1 MDFEFGFTRLFSLEG
16 HLMTVRMTS
25 ALAIVSSLMG
35 CGSPVPMSPEAT
47 SELVGFEVAGKMTER
62 RFWHASVLLQDGTV
76 LITGGAATQ
85 NPGQVSTSL
94 FRASTEVFD
103 PETGTSSRRGNL
115 SLARVLDMGILL
127 PDGRVLLAGAD
138 QAPPEFFDPRT
149 GRFTPEPYLPAFARI
164 WSITLLPN
172 GKILTYYSLGVA
184 IFDTATR
191 EFTSLPGTVVIR
203 AGHTATLLRDGRVL
217 IVGGVNASGIVKAS
231 EIYDPS
237 SNTLTRTGGLRYERQ
252 DHRAILLQDG
262 SVLVIGGTTGDE
274 GSEEP
279 VTAAERYNPATGTF
293 TSEGDPGFEAIHA
306 ATLLP
311 SGEVF
316 IIGESG
322 EVILY
327 DPANGAFGPTG
338 DSIGENRAFYT
349 TTLLRDGRVLIAGG
363 LKDLQATDQI
373 LIYRP

>member
-1 MDFEFGFTRLFSLEG
+1 MSC
-16 HLMTVRMTS
+16 RMIS
-25 ALAIVSSLMG
+25 ALAIVSILMG
-35 CGSPVPMSPEAT
+35 CGSPVPTSPKAT
-47 SELVGFEVAGKMTER
+47 SDLIGFEVAGKMTER

-94 FRASTEVFD
+94 FRTSSEVFD
-103 PETGTSSRRGNL
+103 PETGTTSRRGNL
-115 SLARVLDMGILL
+115 SLPRTLDMGILM

-138 QAPPEFFDPRT
+138 QAPLEFFDPQT

-164 WSITLLPN
+164 WSITLLPD
-172 GKILTYYSLGVA
+172 GKVLTYYSLGVA
-184 IFDTATR
+184 IFDPDTR
-191 EFTSLPGTVVIR
+191 EFTSLPGTVAIR

-217 IVGGVNASGIVKAS
+217 IVGGGNASGIVKES
-231 EIYDPS
+231 EIYDPLT
-237 SNTLTRTGGLRYERQ
+237 NTLTRTGDLRYERQ

-262 SVLVIGGTTGDE
+262 SVLVIGGSAGDE

-279 VTAAERYNPATGTF
+279 VTAAERYDPATGTF
-293 TSEGDPGFEAIHA
+293 LSEGDPGFDAIHA

-316 IIGESG
+316 IIGDSG

-327 DPANGAFGPTG
+327 DPATGAFGPTG
-338 DSIGENRAFYT
+338 DSIGENRVFYT
-349 TTLLRDGRVLIAGG
+349 TTLLRDGRVLIVGG
-363 LKDLQATDQI
+363 LKDLAATDQI

>member
-1 MDFEFGFTRLFSLEG
+1 
-16 HLMTVRMTS
+16 MTVRMTS
-25 ALAIVSSLMG
+25 ALLIVSSLTG
-35 CGSPVPMSPEAT
+35 CGSPVPTSPEAT
-47 SELVGFEVAGKMTER
+47 SELVGFEVTGKMTER

-76 LITGGAATQ
+76 LITGGAATE
-85 NPGQVSTSL
+85 NPGQVSNSL

-103 PETGTSSRRGNL
+103 PVTGTSSRRGNL
-115 SLARVLDMGILL
+115 SLPRVLDMGILL

-149 GRFTPEPYLPAFARI
+149 GRFTAEPYLPAFARI

-217 IVGGVNASGIVKAS
+217 IVGSGNASGMVKES
-231 EIYDPS
+231 EIFDPS
-237 SNTLTRTGGLRYERQ
+237 SNTLTRTGDLRYERQ
-252 DHRAILLQDG
+252 DHKAILLQDG
-262 SVLVIGGTTGDE
+262 SVLVIGGSAGDE

-279 VTAAERYNPATGTF
+279 VTAAERYNPATGRF

-316 IIGESG
+316 IVGESG

-327 DPANGAFGPTG
+327 DPATGAFGPTG
-338 DSIGENRAFYT
+338 DSIGENRVFYT

>member
-1 MDFEFGFTRLFSLEG
+1 MGRVRGFDDKEG
-16 HLMTVRMTS
+16 YRMSCRTIS
-25 ALAIVSSLMG
+25 ALLIVAILMG
-35 CGSPVPMSPEAT
+35 CGSPVPTSPEAT
-47 SELVGFEVAGKMTER
+47 SDLIGFDVAGKMTDR

-76 LITGGAATQ
+76 LITGGAATAGA
-85 NPGQVSTSL
+85 GQVTTSL
-94 FRASTEVFD
+94 FRASSEVFD
-103 PETGTSSRRGNL
+103 PDTGTSSRRGDL
-115 SLARVLDMGILL
+115 SLPRTLDMGILM

-138 QAPPEFFDPRT
+138 QAPLEFFDPQT

-164 WSITLLPN
+164 WSVTLLPN

-184 IFDTATR
+184 VFDPETR
-191 EFTSLPGTVVIR
+191 EFTSLSGTVVIR

-217 IVGGVNASGIVKAS
+217 IVGGVNATGIVRES
-231 EIYDPS
+231 EIYDPLT
-237 SNTLTRTGGLRYERQ
+237 NTLARTGDLRYERQ

-262 SVLVIGGTTGDE
+262 SVLVIGGSAGDE

-279 VTAAERYNPATGTF
+279 VTAAERYDPATGTF
-293 TSEGDPGFEAIHA
+293 SSEGDPGFEAIHA

-311 SGEVF
+311 SGQVF

-327 DPANGAFGPTG
+327 DPATGAFGPTG
-338 DSIGENRAFYT
+338 DSIGENRVFYT

-363 LKDLQATDQI
+363 LKDLAATDQI